1 MLEDLGWDDARA
13 TAWDADPLSLS
24 GAQPGRVVR
33 AERTAARVAL
43 ADDVVTVPVSG
54 LAVGDWVATD
64 GATWASVLPRRTT
77 LARQAAGTTS
87 DEQVLAANVDAVI
100 VVEPADPEPN
110 VRRVERML
118 TLAWS
123 SGAAPVVVLTKND
136 LATRDLVPDVAA
148 VALGVDVVATS
159 SLTGENLDA
168 VRRLLGPGRTF
179 VLVGPSGAGKS
190 SLVNALAGREVLAT
204 GDVRGDGRGRHTTT
218 HRELVVV
225 EDLGC
230 LVDTPGVR
238 EVAMTGDA
246 DGLEAAFADVVE
258 LAATCRF
265 ADCEH
270 RTEPGCSINAAIDDG
285 TLDAA
290 RLGAFQKL
298 EREIAYQ
305 ARRRG
310 EVAAYTARTERRARV
325 ARIREAMAVKG
336 RPRGL

>member
-43 ADDVVTVPVSG
+43 ADDVVTVPVAG

-64 GATWASVLPRRTT
+64 AATWASVLPRRTT
-77 LARQAAGTTS
+77 LARQAAGTRS

-100 VVEPADPEPN
+100 VVEPADPESN

-225 EDLGC
+225 EGLGC

-270 RTEPGCSINAAIDDG
+270 RTEPGCAISAAIDDG

-310 EVAAYTARTERRARV
+310 EVAAYTARAERRARV
-325 ARIREAMAVKG
+325 SRFREAMTVKG